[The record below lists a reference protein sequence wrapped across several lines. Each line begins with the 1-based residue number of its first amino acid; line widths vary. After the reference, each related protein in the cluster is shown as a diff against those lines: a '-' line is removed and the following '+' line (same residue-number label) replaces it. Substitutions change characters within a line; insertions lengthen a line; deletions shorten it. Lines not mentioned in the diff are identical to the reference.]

1 MKKLILILSIILPN
15 LIFSQT
21 DECSIDEIQLDTYKY
36 ALNNLNRINKSFS
49 NKNALI
55 EVSIEFKEYTL
66 EAEEKKNYAEIK
78 SIEYFLI
85 SPENS
90 YSGENKEKIKVYP
103 KLDSYI
109 NEKINSC
116 IKNSSEFKSHL
127 YNNITF
133 RIPLNEKNI
142 KIAIEQVKSIIRT
155 E

>member
-1 MKKLILILSIILPN
+1 
-15 LIFSQT
+15 
-21 DECSIDEIQLDTYKY
+21 DECSIIEIQLDTYKF

-116 IKNSSEFKSHL
+116 IKNSSE
-127 YNNITF
+127 
-133 RIPLNEKNI
+133 
-142 KIAIEQVKSIIRT
+142 
-155 E
+155 